1 MSIFKRGTG
10 DWKQY
15 RKLQPLI
22 EVDFHY
28 EDDEY
33 REGSYSEA
41 MAEIRHR
48 AFEALKKAQHKGIR
62 YVLFTHG
69 RSTSRPGNATARSE
83 IRGLMLS
90 KEATPYIIRKECIQ
104 HEAVFVAIIRVVRDV

>member
-10 DWKQY
+10 DWEQY

-22 EVDFHY
+22 EVDFHLGHRA
-28 EDDEY
+28 
-33 REGSYSEA
+33 REVLYCEA
-41 MAEIRHR
+41 MDKVRHQ
-48 AFEALKKAQHKGIR
+48 ALEALKKAQQKGIR

-69 RSTSRPGNATARSE
+69 WSTSRPGNATARSE
-83 IRGLMLS
+83 IRRLMRS